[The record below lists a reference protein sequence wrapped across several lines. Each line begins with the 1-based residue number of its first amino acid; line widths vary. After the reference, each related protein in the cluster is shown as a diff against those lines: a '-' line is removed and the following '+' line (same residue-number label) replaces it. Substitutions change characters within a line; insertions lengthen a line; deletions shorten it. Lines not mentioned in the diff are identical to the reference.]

1 LKGLWELGFALDEH
15 TISSQ
20 FIGCDESGK
29 ERFQTE
35 RSVMEDL
42 LYRLKCQSDI
52 AVIPEMME
60 IITSFSDFNTIDFI
74 IPVPP
79 SNTGRK
85 FQPVIEVAKAI
96 GMRIGKPVHTGVV

>member
-1 LKGLWELGFALDEH
+1 VAGLAKIHTIKLKGLWELGFALDEH

-20 FIGCDESGK
+20 FIGYDESGR

-52 AVIPEMME
+52 AVIPEMRTTANDYLE
-60 IITSFSDFNTIDFI
+60 RLRNSEWFSL
-74 IPVPP
+74 
-79 SNTGRK
+79 R
-85 FQPVIEVAKAI
+85 QLAQEI
-96 GMRIGKPVHTGVV
+96 GMEYPEVLRG

>member
-1 LKGLWELGFALDEH
+1 MAGLAKIHLIKLKGLWELGFALDEH

-52 AVIPEMME
+52 AVIPEMRTTANDYLE
-60 IITSFSDFNTIDFI
+60 RLRNSEWFSL
-74 IPVPP
+74 
-79 SNTGRK
+79 R
-85 FQPVIEVAKAI
+85 QLAQEI
-96 GMRIGKPVHTGVV
+96 GMEYPEVLRG